1 MNQGK
6 LWSALILTGG
16 TSNRFG
22 SDKSEAIL
30 DGTALIDFLVF
41 SIPVGVPVVVVG
53 PDRDEFPNN
62 IDVIQEDPRGG
73 GPVAGIAA
81 GLSLIQ
87 REYVAILATDMP
99 YSAALAPF
107 LLEKLSNEVDG
118 VIVVDEAGFQQP
130 FSGIYRVSSL
140 LKAFQKLEP
149 LLNTSMR
156 ALLLELKLEKVMLNA
171 DDSHFLIDID
181 TQADLIKAISDSTA
195 RINASIASVK

>member
-16 TSNRFG
+16 RSSRFG

-41 SIPVGVPVVVVG
+41 SIPASVPIVVVG
-53 PDRDEFPNN
+53 PNRNKFPNN
-62 IDVIQEDPRGG
+62 IDVIQEVPRGG

-140 LKAFQKLEP
+140 LKVIQKLEP

-181 TQADLIKAISDSTA
+181 TQADLIKAISNSAA
-195 RINASIASVK
+195 RINAGSASVK